1 MRPKSVRKYSISSV
15 AKRALKGRPIKIGGG
30 DGGFIT
36 DSAMIHRRRRLAL
49 DSKTDV
55 DLITPIDEKV

>member
-30 DGGFIT
+30 DGGILT
-36 DSAMIHRRRRLAL
+36 RDILHHRKFRYELASDIEL
-49 DSKTDV
+49 QPLNV
-55 DLITPIDEKV
+55 EEK